1 MLNPVND
8 LKFEQHAH
16 RNLIAPVL
24 IAFLLLGVV
33 IALVIR
39 HTPTQAV
46 DLTITHT
53 AVYPTHTVFKSG
65 SIVVGSDRAEDNLY
79 VLANLRV
86 DDPLHLP
93 LFLKDFTATVI
104 TSDDQ
109 KITTSAAE
117 EKDLA
122 NIYTSF
128 PALKPLASAPLRRE
142 TLIAPGTSV
151 EGMVLLQFPI
161 TMDVWNHRKSAI
173 LNVDLYHGGA
183 FPIAI
188 PFNTKT
194 VSTNFN
200 Q

>member
-8 LKFEQHAH
+8 LKFEQHAP

-39 HTPTQAV
+39 HTPAQAV

-93 LFLKDFTATVI
+93 LFLKDFTATV
-104 TSDDQ
+104 TTADDQ
-109 KITTSAAE
+109 QITTSAAE
-117 EKDLA
+117 TKDLS

-128 PALKPLASAPLRRE
+128 PGLKPLASAPLRRE

-161 TMDVWNHRKSAI
+161 TLDVWNRRKSAI

-194 VSTNFN
+194 VSTNFD